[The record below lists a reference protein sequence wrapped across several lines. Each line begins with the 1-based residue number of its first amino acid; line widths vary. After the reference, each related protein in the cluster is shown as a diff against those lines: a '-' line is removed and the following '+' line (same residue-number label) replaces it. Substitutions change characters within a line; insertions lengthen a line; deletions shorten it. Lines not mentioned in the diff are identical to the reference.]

1 MRRGRPSSRLAVR
14 SRRRQRGGMAYTDDS
29 KSSLRKGM
37 RVRLSPLAPL
47 CFSDMRK
54 NGKRDRSRNIT
65 DENGLYGLYAR
76 WYGMDDHHHEA
87 RANKS
92 VHR

>member
-1 MRRGRPSSRLAVR
+1 
-14 SRRRQRGGMAYTDDS
+14 
-29 KSSLRKGM
+29 
-37 RVRLSPLAPL
+37 
-47 CFSDMRK
+47 MRK

-65 DENGLYGLYAR
+65 DENGLYGLYTR